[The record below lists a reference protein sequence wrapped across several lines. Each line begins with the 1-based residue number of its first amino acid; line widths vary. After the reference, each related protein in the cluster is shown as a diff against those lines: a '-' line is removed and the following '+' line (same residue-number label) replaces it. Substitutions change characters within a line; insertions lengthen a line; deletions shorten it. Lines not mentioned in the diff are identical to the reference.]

1 MASYLLVKARVP
13 CGALA
18 ALEPPAEER
27 DIGCGVFFGGGA
39 LVFAASLGHG
49 ALGFQGWKRKGQK
62 ETRF

>member
-1 MASYLLVKARVP
+1 MP

-27 DIGCGVFFGGGA
+27 DLGWVFFGGGGA
-39 LVFAASLGHG
+39 GGVFVASLGHG
-49 ALGFQGWKRKGQK
+49 ALGFQGWKKKGQK